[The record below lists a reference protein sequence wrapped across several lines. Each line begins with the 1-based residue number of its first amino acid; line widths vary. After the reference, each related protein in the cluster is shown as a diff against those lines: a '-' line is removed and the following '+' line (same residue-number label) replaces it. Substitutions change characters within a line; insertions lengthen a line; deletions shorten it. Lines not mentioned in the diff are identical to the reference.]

1 MKNHRMSRVSKTIA
15 GITFASCCF
24 SATAI
29 ASGISILPYP
39 LTSNLYALE
48 DDCDCVLKIN
58 PEKDITIAITK
69 QQILYALYQVG
80 GHYDSVS
87 FSNAGIVV
95 LFDGTVI
102 FALTANGD
110 NDSGA
115 YLMKRDK
122 YGKLTVLL
130 HNDDITSLTGGSDA
144 DLDGLVAGFDG
155 FLYVG
160 EDEED
165 MILKVNPHT
174 GYAEIF
180 IEKEGLEQLGDG
192 FDFDVQ
198 SAMSADYR
206 YIYTASD
213 NTPNIVYRIPYN
225 YGKPEIFAAGPH
237 VDPHDLSRENY
248 VYIVNDDYDPPV
260 GYKRYQNDYSH
271 FSPLKPTNIKGTF
284 TLTFDHEYGP
294 SVTTEPIDWDAT
306 AHEVAYIIQQALYL
320 PVDVRGIGTI
330 GSPWNFN
337 NLKHYKLSDIDDT
350 YLYNAEAIRRDEG
363 NDNDDSKEAVE
374 ANNHIEALGTD
385 AYSGT
390 ITIQFDARISSGS
403 NQQEED
409 LGTISWQVGDST
421 YSIKNK
427 LIKETHLSKEDIA
440 VSGKGT
446 LDKPWVFKFF
456 GGFEKTHIDF
466 DLIDDDYYALSS
478 EDILAGTIQDA
489 RAFDDPDGY
498 MTRSRTGTMTLA
510 DDSGAHFI
518 YNIDPTGK
526 VRTLVTEWDL
536 IKTNG
541 GSVDME
547 GGLAYDRYGNLFAS
561 NPNDNDEVGED
572 NGANIFKIT
581 PHKNIS
587 IWVDAEDIIA
597 ITYGDK
603 SGVDVQGI
611 AFEYGYSAPSR
622 YSPYRRY

>member
-1 MKNHRMSRVSKTIA
+1 MKSHKISRLNKTIKSA
-15 GITFASCCF
+15 VFVSCCF

-29 ASGISILPYP
+29 ASGISLLPYP

-48 DDCDCVLKIN
+48 NNCDCVLKIS
-58 PEKDITIAITK
+58 PEKDITITITK
-69 QQILYALYQVG
+69 QQILYALFQIG
-80 GHYDSVS
+80 GYYDNVD
-87 FSNAGIVV
+87 FEDAGIVA
-95 LFDGTVI
+95 LSDGTVI
-102 FALTANGD
+102 FALTAEGD
-110 NDSGA
+110 YGTGA
-115 YLMKRDK
+115 YLMKKNK
-122 YGKLTVLL
+122 YGMLTVLL
-130 HNDDITSLTGGSDA
+130 HNDDITSLTGGGDP

-180 IEKEGLEQLGDG
+180 IEKEDLEQLGDG

-198 SAMSADYR
+198 AALSADYR

-213 NTPNIVYRIPYN
+213 DTPNIVYRIPYK
-225 YGKPEIFAAGPH
+225 YGKPEVFAAGPN
-237 VDPHDLSRENY
+237 VDPHDLSRDNY
-248 VYIVNDDYDPPV
+248 VFIVNDNYDPPV
-260 GYKRYQNDYSH
+260 GYTRYQNESGY
-271 FSPLKPTNIKGTF
+271 FSPLKPTNITGTF
-284 TLTFDHEYGP
+284 TLTFDHEYGAN
-294 SVTTEPIDWDAT
+294 VTTDPINWDAT
-306 AHEVAYIIQQALYL
+306 SHEVAYAIQQALYL
-320 PVDVRGIGTI
+320 PIDVRGIGTI
-330 GSPWNFN
+330 GSPWTFN
-337 NLKHYKLSDIDDT
+337 NLEHYTLDDINDD
-350 YLYNAEAIRRDEG
+350 YLYNADARREDESS
-363 NDNDDSKEAVE
+363 DSKEAVE

-390 ITIQFDARISSGS
+390 ITIQFDARITSGS
-403 NQQEED
+403 SSEEKD
-409 LGTISWQVGDST
+409 LGTISWQVGDSA
-421 YSIKNK
+421 YSIQNK
-427 LIKETHLSKEDIA
+427 LIEETHLSKEDIA

-446 LDKPWVFKFF
+446 LYNPWVFKFF
-456 GGFEKTHIDF
+456 GGFEKTQIDF
-466 DLIDDDYYALSS
+466 DLINDDYYALSS

-498 MTRSRTGTMTLA
+498 MTRSRTGIMTLA

-518 YNIDPTGK
+518 YNIDPAGK

-561 NPNDNDEVGED
+561 NPNDNDDVGED

-603 SGVDVQGI
+603 GGVDVQGI